1 MTETITLEFTNALP
15 TLVLLPV
22 APEEAPAAFA
32 SVLVGNKGD
41 PGSLGDADD
50 IEGFTTDPT
59 FYYILA
65 ST

>member
-1 MTETITLEFTNALP
+1 MEDIIQITFTNTNPQFSLKP
-15 TLVLLPV
+15 SS
-22 APEEAPAAFA
+22 PEELPISLAEAIQGV
-32 SVLVGNKGD
+32 SGSIGN
-41 PGSLGDADD
+41 PGD

>member
-1 MTETITLEFTNALP
+1 MADTIPITFTNTNP
-15 TLVLLPV
+15 QFTLKPV
-22 APEEAPAAFA
+22 SPEELPISMAEAIQGV
-32 SVLVGNKGD
+32 SGTIGN
-41 PGSLGDADD
+41 PED

>member
-1 MTETITLEFTNALP
+1 MADIIQITFTNTNPQFSLKP
-15 TLVLLPV
+15 SS
-22 APEEAPAAFA
+22 PEELSISITEAIKGLSGADG
-32 SVLVGNKGD
+32 SMGN
-41 PGSLGDADD
+41 AEN